1 MDTMLSL
8 FRPMAV
14 VLLFG
19 YPLLAIPFVA
29 FVIGM
34 TPQAARTDE
43 TGAESRFEEQRIEF
57 HNQDI
62 NLAGSLLLP
71 KSEKRL
77 PAVIFVHGA
86 GQQTREQYR
95 EAGEFFARQGIAA
108 LIFDKRGVG
117 KSGGVYESR
126 EPYENLVHDALAGI
140 AFMKQRREIAPSQI
154 GIWGLSQGAYICAAA
169 GSRSEDIKFII
180 VVGAEL
186 ADGMMTYY
194 RDNLFRKYGLSD
206 TLRDVAEKAQFL
218 QDTLPHNLPDGFGL
232 SSFAPRSYP
241 PPDQYVHP
249 AWRQVNQPVLAMWG
263 QLDQHVPVG

>member
-1 MDTMLSL
+1 MLSL
-8 FRPMAV
+8 YRPLAV
-14 VLLFG
+14 VLLSG

-108 LIFDKRGVG
+108 
-117 KSGGVYESR
+117 
-126 EPYENLVHDALAGI
+126 
-140 AFMKQRREIAPSQI
+140 
-154 GIWGLSQGAYICAAA
+154 
-169 GSRSEDIKFII
+169 
-180 VVGAEL
+180 
-186 ADGMMTYY
+186 
-194 RDNLFRKYGLSD
+194 
-206 TLRDVAEKAQFL
+206 
-218 QDTLPHNLPDGFGL
+218 
-232 SSFAPRSYP
+232 
-241 PPDQYVHP
+241 
-249 AWRQVNQPVLAMWG
+249 
-263 QLDQHVPVG
+263 